1 MSVRLTVKQ
10 SSEAGGKATEHVLDD
25 AVITLGRDKSCQVVL
40 AQQAVSRNH
49 ARITQEG
56 NLFFLEDLGSA
67 YGTQVN
73 GKPLPKGEKRLLRNG
88 DVIVIAQFDV
98 RFDKVAD
105 LPHDVESQKTSFVA
119 RNMVKDVMRGLSGG
133 EERYLRVMNGPREGE
148 RLEINDAQ
156 EFVIGRDDSAD
167 VIFRDDLI
175 SRRHVKVRRDWSGTH
190 VEDLGSRNG
199 IKVNRKRTNHK
210 TLRDGDELEVGGV
223 RFVYVCP
230 SEAPEEQ
237 AENLSGLSPAVVSPD
252 EGGSTQSLP
261 AARDRTP
268 SKRSSTSMEKEKSA
282 SQAEPA
288 ESSAEPASAA
298 AEEPAAEPE
307 EQPAA
312 QEEPAAEE
320 PAQKVSPRQPKQPAP
335 RSEPAND
342 EAVAAA
348 AVKDPQRL
356 IPMVVLGV
364 IGLAAL
370 GVLIALFVGV

>member
-10 SSEAGGKATEHVLDD
+10 SSEAGGKTTEFVLDD
-25 AVITLGRDKSCQVVL
+25 AVITLGRDKGCQVVL

-49 ARITQEG
+49 ARISQEG

-98 RFDKVAD
+98 RFEKVAD

-133 EERYLRVMNGPREGE
+133 EERYLRVMNGPRESE
-148 RLEINDAQ
+148 RLEINDAS
-156 EFVIGRDDSAD
+156 EFVIGRDESAD
-167 VIFRDDLI
+167 IVFRDDLI

-199 IKVNRKRTNHK
+199 IKVNRKRTSHK

-237 AENLSGLSPAVVSPD
+237 AEPLAPVGAAALSGD
-252 EGGSTQSLP
+252 KGGSTQPLP
-261 AARDRTP
+261 AAPERP
-268 SKRSSTSMEKEKSA
+268 SARRAEPQEKPESPKLKA
-282 SQAEPA
+282 APEPA
-288 ESSAEPASAA
+288 E
-298 AEEPAAEPE
+298 EEPAVEEPE
-307 EQPAA
+307 QEAA
-312 QEEPAAEE
+312 REEPPEQEEPEQEEAAPEE
-320 PAQKVSPRQPKQPAP
+320 PPAP
-335 RSEPAND
+335 ADEPEDDPLAM
-342 EAVAAA
+342 A
-348 AVKDPQRL
+348 KDPKRL
-356 IPMVVLGV
+356 IPLVALGI

-370 GVLIALFVGV
+370 GVLVALFVGI

>member
-148 RLEINDAQ
+148 RLEITDAQ

-199 IKVNRKRTNHK
+199 IKVNRKRTSHK

-223 RFVYVCP
+223 RFVYICP

-237 AENLSGLSPAVVSPD
+237 AENLSSLSPAAPSTKE
-252 EGGSTQSLP
+252 EGGSTQALP
-261 AARDRTP
+261 AVRERTP
-268 SKRSSTSMEKEKSA
+268 PKRSSTAMDKSA

-288 ESSAEPASAA
+288 EAAEEPATREA

-307 EQPAA
+307 EQQAA
-312 QEEPAAEE
+312 QEEPPEE
-320 PAQKVSPRQPKQPAP
+320 ELEQKSSPRQPAS
-335 RSEPAND
+335 RNEPAD
-342 EAVAAA
+342 DAAA
-348 AVKDPQRL
+348 AVKDPKRL
-356 IPMVVLGV
+356 IPLVVLGV
-364 IGLAAL
+364 IGLAAV
-370 GVLIALFVGV
+370 GVLIALFMGV